1 MSDVGTPPITLPSP
15 VDISFNHPPSPHVT
29 DGFPKSQFSK
39 QWRLLRQPRW
49 RPLGAAQ
56 LILTDDNGD
65 QHRLIFETFFN
76 RNDALTLDV
85 YSGPELRMLAAS
97 A

>member
-15 VDISFNHPPSPHVT
+15 VDISFNHLPSPHVT
-29 DGFPKSQFSK
+29 DDFRSRSFRSSGGYRGSQGGG
-39 QWRLLRQPRW
+39 L
-49 RPLGAAQ
+49 LGAAQ

-76 RNDALTLDV
+76 RYDAPTLGV